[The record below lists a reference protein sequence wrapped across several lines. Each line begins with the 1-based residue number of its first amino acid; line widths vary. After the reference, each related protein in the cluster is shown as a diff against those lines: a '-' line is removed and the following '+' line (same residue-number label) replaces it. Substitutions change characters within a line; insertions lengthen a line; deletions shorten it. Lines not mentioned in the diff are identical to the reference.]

1 MVWTAV
7 ERFGSQIVQ
16 FIIGIVLA
24 RLLLPDDYGLIGMLA
39 IFMAISQTFLDCGF
53 ANALIQKK
61 DRDEIDYSTVFYFN
75 LAVALILYGI
85 LFFLLLLLLI
95 FTINPYSQRLRVF
108 TRSH

>member
-39 IFMAISQTFLDCGF
+39 IFI
-53 ANALIQKK
+53 
-61 DRDEIDYSTVFYFN
+61 DRKSV
-75 LAVALILYGI
+75 V
-85 LFFLLLLLLI
+85 
-95 FTINPYSQRLRVF
+95 
-108 TRSH
+108 